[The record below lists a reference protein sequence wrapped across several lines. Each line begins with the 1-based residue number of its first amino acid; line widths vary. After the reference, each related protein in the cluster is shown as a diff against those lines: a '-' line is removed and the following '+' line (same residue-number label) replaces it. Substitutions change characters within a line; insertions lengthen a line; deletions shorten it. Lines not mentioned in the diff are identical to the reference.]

1 METTHLSDMMFRA
14 CETHG
19 PGEALKWKEGDTW
32 MSYSYSEVATLVET
46 IGLGLLASGVEKGNP
61 IGIFSQN
68 SQRWVLSDYA
78 SLMLRCPTIP
88 IYATNTAAQAAYIIN
103 DAAIKVLFVGDT
115 EQYDRI
121 LSLWDEL
128 RDLQLVVTLD
138 PSMEKKNDRTIT
150 LEELM
155 ERGNDASLKE
165 KLESIRSESDPDS
178 LATLIYTSGTT
189 GNPKGVMLSHGNF
202 FHQFRCL
209 GDYFDVTPDDRSL
222 CFLPLSHVYERSW
235 SYYAFHSGTTNHYF
249 PDPKQ
254 IVEYLQE
261 VKPTVMVSVP
271 RLYEKV
277 YSTVTSQLESAS
289 SIKKG
294 LFNWAVK
301 TGLKYQ
307 LKSRRG
313 RFTGPFLSLSYS
325 LADRLVLGKIRN
337 AVGGP
342 KNFFSA
348 GGAPL
353 SREIEE
359 FFLSAD
365 LLICQGYGLTETSP
379 MVSFNAP
386 PAFKFGTVGRP
397 VPEVDVRI
405 TDEGEI
411 TVKGPNV
418 MIGYHNRPDETAE
431 VLRDGW
437 FHTGDIGFIDDD
449 GYLVITDRIKDLIIT
464 AGGKNIAPQNIETEI
479 GKDHYIEQM
488 AVIGDRRPY
497 VVALIVP
504 SFLSLEEYARGKG
517 IEFSTREELV
527 NHPDIQAFY
536 RSRIDKSKDKLARFE
551 QIKRFTLI
559 PNEFT
564 QEGGELTP
572 TLKIKRKL
580 VQEKYEDLI
589 EKMYAGSGE

>member
-1 METTHLSDMMFRA
+1 
-14 CETHG
+14 
-19 PGEALKWKEGDTW
+19 
-32 MSYSYSEVATLVET
+32 
-46 IGLGLLASGVEKGNP
+46 VEKGDP
-61 IGIFSQN
+61 VGIFSQN

-88 IYATNTAAQAAYIIN
+88 IYATNTAAQAAYIVN
-103 DAAIKVLFVGDT
+103 DAGIKVLFVGDSD
-115 EQYDRI
+115 QYERI
-121 LSLWDEL
+121 LSLWNEL
-128 RDLQLVVTLD
+128 NDLQLVVLLD
-138 PSMEKKNDRTIT
+138 PAIEKKNDRTIT

-155 ERGNDASLKE
+155 ERGSDATLKE

-178 LATLIYTSGTT
+178 LATIIYTSGTT
-189 GNPKGVMLSHGNF
+189 GNPKGVMLTHGNF
-202 FHQFRCL
+202 FHQFRAV
-209 GDYFDVTPDDRSL
+209 DAYFTVKPEDRSL
-222 CFLPLSHVYERSW
+222 CFLPLSHVYERTW
-235 SYYAFHSGTTNHYF
+235 SYYAFQRGTTNHYF
-249 PDPKQ
+249 SDPKQ
-254 IVEYLQE
+254 VVEYLQE
-261 VKPTVMVSVP
+261 VRPTVMVSVP

-289 SIKKG
+289 GVKKG
-294 LFNWAVK
+294 LFSWAVK

-313 RFTGPFLSLSYS
+313 AFTGPFLSLSYS
-325 LADRLVLGKIRN
+325 LADRLVLSKIRN

-359 FFLSAD
+359 FFLAAD

-379 MVSFNAP
+379 MVSFNTP
-386 PAFKFGTVGRP
+386 PAFKFGTVGKP
-397 VPEVDVRI
+397 VPEVEVRI

-418 MIGYHNRPDETAE
+418 MMGYHNRPDETAE

-437 FHTGDIGFIDDD
+437 FHTGDVGFIDDD

-464 AGGKNIAPQNIETEI
+464 AGGKNIAPQNIETEV

-504 SFLSLEEYARGKG
+504 SFPSLEEYAAKQG
-517 IEFSTREELV
+517 IEFSNREELV

-536 RSRIDKSKDKLARFE
+536 QSRIDKSKDKLARFE

-572 TLKIKRKL
+572 TLKIKRKN
-580 VQEKYEDLI
+580 VQEKYGDLI
-589 EKMYAGSGE
+589 EKMYEGSGE